1 MKIYHKTGG
10 NARNFRWIRVP
21 FCALMAV
28 MALGTVGN
36 IECGFVSVRAGAVT
50 LAALTAGLAVAL
62 AWPERRNRDGSI

>member
-21 FCALMAV
+21 FCALLAV

-50 LAALTAGLAVAL
+50 LAALTVGLAVAL
-62 AWPERRNRDGSI
+62 AWPERRG

>member
-1 MKIYHKTGG
+1 MKVYHKRGG

-36 IECGFVSVRAGAVT
+36 IENGFISVEVGAVT
-50 LAALTAGLAVAL
+50 LATLAAGLAVAL
-62 AWPERRNRDGSI
+62 AWPERRG

>member
-1 MKIYHKTGG
+1 MKVYHKRGG

-21 FCALMAV
+21 FCALLAV

-50 LAALTAGLAVAL
+50 LAALTVGLALTL
-62 AWPERRNRDGSI
+62 AWPERRG

>member
-1 MKIYHKTGG
+1 MKIYHKMRG
-10 NARNFRWIRVP
+10 NAMPFRWIRVP
-21 FCALMAV
+21 FCALLAV

-62 AWPERRNRDGSI
+62 AWPERRG